1 MCTRKEYSCLGPLGR
16 FSCAAHTSSA
26 PAISQPV
33 TSCPSAC
40 DARYQS
46 RNRGVRGR
54 HGVGRGCYDICGGA
68 EQVWSSC
75 GDAEVWCVGELG
87 SLDALA
93 SRLPEVFFL
102 LPRPGVWR
110 LGRSLHHHKLI
121 CWSLEKSVNG
131 FIFELAKP
139 DDHMNFSSDLLI
151 VPSFMPFCR
160 QPDSI
165 LLPLPCMSEIGF
177 DRHVN

>member
-1 MCTRKEYSCLGPLGR
+1 VRGGARELGR
-16 FSCAAHTSSA
+16 A
-26 PAISQPV
+26 
-33 TSCPSAC
+33 
-40 DARYQS
+40 
-46 RNRGVRGR
+46 G
-54 HGVGRGCYDICGGA
+54 
-68 EQVWSSC
+68 
-75 GDAEVWCVGELG
+75 
-87 SLDALA
+87 
-93 SRLPEVFFL
+93 SRLPEVCFL

-110 LGRSLHHHKLI
+110 LGPSLHHHKFI

-131 FIFELAKP
+131 FIFELAEP
-139 DDHMNFSSDLLI
+139 DDHMNLSSDLPI